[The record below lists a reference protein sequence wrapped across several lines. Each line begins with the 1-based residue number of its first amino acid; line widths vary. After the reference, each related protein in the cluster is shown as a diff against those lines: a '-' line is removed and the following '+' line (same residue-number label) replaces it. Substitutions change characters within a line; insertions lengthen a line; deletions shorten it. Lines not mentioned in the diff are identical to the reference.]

1 MPDLFFLPSV
11 FRSSGKAVP
20 IVQAAWA
27 SRYMGKLSVTVGG
40 GGGGGRKK
48 GIGGILGL
56 KGAPLLLGGLNSSNP
71 IKSNETVQV
80 CTAGDCLPVLGEGFI

>member
-1 MPDLFFLPSV
+1 
-11 FRSSGKAVP
+11 
-20 IVQAAWA
+20 
-27 SRYMGKLSVTVGG
+27 MGKLSVTVGG

-71 IKSNETVQV
+71 VKSNQTVQV
-80 CTAGDCLPVLGEGFI
+80 RGRGSGGGGSSTAIPSRATRLCKCVRQGTVYLVRDLFEDLGE